1 MTTISVLYW
10 KEVPVQ
16 IQATNGSVRV
26 SRQLDE
32 RFQEAA
38 DAIAMFDGS
47 FGSDAYLDAWE
58 WVQYEDSEESAEGAL
73 DHVASKFNDGM
84 PADFVARIR
93 DMHRN
98 GTRDA
103 SPGAINH
110 WLE

>member
-1 MTTISVLYW
+1 M
-10 KEVPVQ
+10 PVQ
-16 IQATNGSVRV
+16 LQATNGSVRI
-26 SRQLDE
+26 SRQLDS

-47 FGSDAYLDAWE
+47 FGSDAYLEAWE
-58 WVQYEDSEESAEGAL
+58 WVPFEDREESPESAL
-73 DHVASKFNDGM
+73 NRVASKFNDGM
-84 PADFVARIR
+84 PADFVSRIR

-98 GTRDA
+98 GTRDV